1 MAVPEVESVEGLP
14 PAVALH
20 VAGNDALEL
29 RSGLRVVGDHLTGE
43 GLSVGCL
50 SAARSLGL
58 DFEHVAHRGFLDDVF
73 RFRRDAEGELT
84 PVLFPVSCADAAV
97 ERKALNEMLEQSGP
111 GSRATVRSQG
121 RRVIWL
127 RPL

>member
-1 MAVPEVESVEGLP
+1 M
-14 PAVALH
+14 
-20 VAGNDALEL
+20 
-29 RSGLRVVGDHLTGE
+29 VGDHLTGE
-43 GLSVGCL
+43 GLSVGL
-50 SAARSLGL
+50 SARDLWGL
-58 DFEHVAHRGFLDDVF
+58 DFEHVAHHGFLDDVF

-97 ERKALNEMLEQSGP
+97 ERKALNETLEQSGP
-111 GSRATVRSQG
+111 GSRAMVISRG